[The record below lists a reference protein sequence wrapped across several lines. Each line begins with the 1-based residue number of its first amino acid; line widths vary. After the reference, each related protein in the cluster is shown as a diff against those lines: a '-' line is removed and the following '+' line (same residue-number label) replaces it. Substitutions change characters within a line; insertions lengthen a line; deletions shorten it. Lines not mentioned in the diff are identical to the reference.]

1 MNIVAR
7 RLTLLLICLPFS
19 LFAQYTETINSNRP
33 GNSQGAFAVGQNV
46 LQFELGLGYGKE
58 KHALLF
64 TDANVISVDY
74 AARYGLLMERLE
86 INAIGSYQNNNIT
99 FNNNIVSGTYTQAN
113 FKLNSIGAKYLLYDP
128 YRMRELEKPNL
139 YSYHANFKFRWRE
152 LIPAVAVYA
161 GANFDSEDNPFSPEF
176 EATIS
181 PRFAVITQNNFNGG
195 WVFVTNF
202 LAERIATDFPSYTYL
217 ITLTHAFNP
226 KFSMFLENE
235 GIFSDFYAD
244 QLIRGG
250 AAYLLNTE
258 FSLDASVLL
267 NWKDTPSRTFFKLGA
282 SYRFDMHKKD
292 EYIEEKGDKE
302 AEPKKQ
308 RKRKDDV
315 EVDDGGF

>member
-1 MNIVAR
+1 MNILAR
-7 RLTLLLICLPFS
+7 GLVVVLICLPFS
-19 LFAQYTETINSNRP
+19 VFAQYTETINSNRP
-33 GNSQGAFAVGQNV
+33 GNSQGAFAVGYNV
-46 LQFELGLGYGKE
+46 LQLELGLGYGKE
-58 KHALLF
+58 KHELLF
-64 TDANVISVDY
+64 TDANAFSVEY

-86 INAIGSYQNNNIT
+86 INAIGSYQSNNVT
-99 FNNNIVSGTYTQAN
+99 FDNSIVSGTFKQSN

-128 YRMRELEKPNL
+128 YRKRELEKPNL

-161 GANFDSEDNPFSPEF
+161 AANFDSEDNPFSPEF

-181 PRFAVITQNNFNGG
+181 PRFGVITQNNFNGG

-202 LAERIATDFPSYTYL
+202 LVERITTDFPSYSYL
-217 ITLTHAFNP
+217 LTLTHAFNP

-244 QLIRGG
+244 QLFRGG

-258 FSLDASVLL
+258 FSLDASILL

-292 EYIEEKGDKE
+292 EVIEEKGNKDSK
-302 AEPKKQ
+302 PKKQ